1 MNTKMDIHIT
11 ITPKAKSKELYNKL
25 AAFNTDIKDIG
36 DKIHVT
42 TEIDIREDAI
52 EKILEICHEH
62 GECEVKAQM
71 K

>member
-11 ITPKAKSKELYNKL
+11 ITPKAKSKELFDEL
-25 AAFNTDIKDIG
+25 AAFNTDVKDIG
-36 DKIHVT
+36 GKIHAT

-52 EKILEICHEH
+52 EKILEICHEY